1 MQTADWC
8 REIAVRCA
16 FPASANMSG
25 FNDLQMLHS
34 AHLVAQGALQ
44 ASKPVAATTD
54 FRQTSSQRKSR
65 LTRVWA

>member
-1 MQTADWC
+1 MTAL
-8 REIAVRCA
+8 RGVIPV
-16 FPASANMSG
+16 FANMSV
-25 FNDLQMLHS
+25 FNDLEMLH
-34 AHLVAQGALQ
+34 AERPFARCLPQ